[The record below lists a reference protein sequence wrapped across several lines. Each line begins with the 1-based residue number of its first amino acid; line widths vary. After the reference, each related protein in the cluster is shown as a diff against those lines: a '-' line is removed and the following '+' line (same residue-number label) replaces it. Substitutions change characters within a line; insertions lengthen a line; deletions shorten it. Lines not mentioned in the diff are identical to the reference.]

1 MAKRFLKTS
10 TGSGSDLWP
19 VLLLL
24 IVVMVPTIGVLWFVS
39 VAMRNEQLASRQ
51 RLSDAYR
58 THLLHVQQT
67 LDERWME
74 AADGLQTPASVAATD
89 DTAAPTPQQRFVA
102 AVSSGLV
109 DSVVC
114 FGETGQIAYPTL
126 PDASSIEFDDDRWRT
141 AVRLEHEQAE
151 HAAALKIYHE
161 IASAEGD
168 ALLRAFAAQSEVRC
182 LFRIGEQESA
192 LEIVGQF
199 GDRFPNVRDT
209 HGRLIAANVELM
221 AIELAAD
228 SNATGEIQQRLLE
241 RLNDHGDGHLPA
253 SQRLFLMNRLAE
265 LLPGAIDAR
274 LLAAEDLAARFVAA
288 HPKPARHVALQSSQL
303 ADVWQIATPDG
314 RLLLLLKTETVV
326 SQSANVVSDT
336 PLPDDVQI
344 SIVPPGQPQSV
355 DELISIRAGT
365 QLPGW
370 RLSMDLPDAQIAD
383 SASHQQTIY
392 VWISVLVVL
401 FTSIVAVFLAI
412 SIRRQIHVANLKN
425 DLVGTVSHELKTPLS
440 SMRLLVDTLL
450 DSSQFEPQQTREY
463 LQLIAKENTRLSR
476 LIENFLTFSRLE
488 QGEHTFEFLSVDAA
502 GLIGRAVEAAGERF
516 QDSDCKLTVE
526 VADKLPLIRADE
538 DGLVMAL
545 LNLLDNAYKYS
556 SAPREISI
564 KATQAD
570 GNVCFSVTDNGVGMT
585 RAAAKRIF
593 QKFYQVDQSLVRE
606 GQGCGLGLSI
616 VNYIVR
622 AHGGEASVA
631 SRPENGSTFT
641 LKIPVAMSSE
651 AVGS

>member
-10 TGSGSDLWP
+10 TGPESDLWP

-67 LDERWME
+67 LDERWQE
-74 AADGLQTPASVAATD
+74 ITGNLQTSASAADTADPAS
-89 DTAAPTPQQRFVA
+89 QQRFVA
-102 AVSSGLV
+102 AVSTGLV

-114 FGETGQIAYPTL
+114 FGKAGQITYPTL
-126 PDASSIEFDDDRWRT
+126 PDASSVEFDNDRWRT
-141 AVRLEHEQAE
+141 AVRLEYEQGE
-151 HAAALKIYHE
+151 HADALKIYHE
-161 IASAEGD
+161 IASTAGD
-168 ALLRAFAAQSEVRC
+168 PLLRGFALQSEVRC
-182 LFRIGEQESA
+182 LFRTGGGKAA
-192 LEIVGQF
+192 LKIVGQF
-199 GDRFPNVRDT
+199 DDNFSNVRDT
-209 HGRLIAANVELM
+209 HGRLIAANVELL

-228 SNATGEIQQRLLE
+228 AEVTSEIQQRLLG
-241 RLNDHGDGHLPA
+241 RLNDHGEGHLPA
-253 SQRLFLMNRLAE
+253 SQRLFLMNRLTE
-265 LLPGAIDAR
+265 LLPGAIDAQ

-288 HPKPARHVALQSSQL
+288 HPKPARLVSLQSSQL
-303 ADVWQIATPDG
+303 ADVWQFATPDG
-314 RLLLLLKTETVV
+314 RLLLLLKTETVTT
-326 SQSANVVSDT
+326 QSASVVGET
-336 PLPDDVQI
+336 QLPDGVQI

-370 RLSMDLPDAQIAD
+370 RLSMNLADGQIAD

-488 QGEHTFEFLSVDAA
+488 QGKHTFEFGSVDAA
-502 GLIGRAVEAAGERF
+502 DLIARAVEAAGERF
-516 QDSDCKLTVE
+516 HDSDCKLTIE
-526 VADKLPLIRADE
+526 VADNLPPIRADE

-556 SAPREISI
+556 SAPREICI
-564 KATQAD
+564 QATQAD
-570 GNVCFSVTDNGVGMT
+570 SDVGLSVTDNGVGMT
-585 RAAAKRIF
+585 RTAAKRIF
-593 QKFYQVDQSLVRE
+593 HKFYQVDQSLVRE

-622 AHGGEASVA
+622 AHGGEASVS
-631 SRPENGSTFT
+631 SRPGNGSTFT
-641 LKIPVAMSSE
+641 LRMPMATSSK
-651 AVGS
+651 AVE

>member
-1 MAKRFLKTS
+1 VAKRYLKTG
-10 TGSGSDLWP
+10 TGQGSDLWP

-67 LDERWME
+67 LDERWQE
-74 AADGLQTPASVAATD
+74 ITGSLQASASAAGADG
-89 DTAAPTPQQRFVA
+89 TADPTSQQRFVA
-102 AVSSGLV
+102 AVSTGLV

-114 FGETGQIAYPTL
+114 FGEAGQIAYPTL
-126 PDASSIEFDDDRWRT
+126 PDASSVEFDDDRWRT
-141 AVRLEHEQAE
+141 AVRLEYEQGE
-151 HAAALKIYHE
+151 HATALKIYHE
-161 IASAEGD
+161 IASAAGD
-168 ALLRAFAAQSEVRC
+168 PLLRAFALQSEVRC
-182 LFRIGEQESA
+182 LFRTGDGQSA
-192 LEIVGQF
+192 LKIVRQF
-199 GDRFPNVRDT
+199 GDDSSNVRDT
-209 HGRLIAANVELM
+209 HGRLIAANLELL

-228 SNATGEIQQRLLE
+228 AEVTSEIQQRLLG
-241 RLNDHGDGHLPA
+241 RLNDHGEGHLPA
-253 SQRLFLMNRLAE
+253 SQRLFLMNRLTE
-265 LLPGAIDAR
+265 LLPGSVDGQ

-288 HPKPARHVALQSSQL
+288 HPKPARLVALQSSQL

-314 RLLLLLKTETVV
+314 RLLLLLKTETVTA
-326 SQSANVVSDT
+326 QSAIVVSET
-336 PLPDDVQI
+336 RLPDSVQI
-344 SIVPPGQPQSV
+344 SIVPPGKPQSV
-355 DELISIRAGT
+355 DELISIRAGS

-370 RLSMDLPDAQIAD
+370 RLSMNLADAQIAD

-412 SIRRQIHVANLKN
+412 SIRRQIHVANFKN

-488 QGEHTFEFLSVDAA
+488 QGKHTFEFGNVDAA
-502 GLIGRAVEAAGERF
+502 GLIARAVEAACERF
-516 QDSDCKLTVE
+516 HDSDCKLTIE
-526 VADKLPLIRADE
+526 VADNLPPIRADE

-564 KATQAD
+564 LATRTED
-570 GNVCFSVTDNGVGMT
+570 YVCLSVTDNGGGMT

-593 QKFYQVDQSLVRE
+593 QKFYQIDQSLVRE

-616 VNYIVR
+616 VNYIVQ
-622 AHGGEASVA
+622 AHGGEASVS
-631 SRPENGSTFT
+631 SRPGSGSAFT
-641 LKIPVAMSSE
+641 LRIPVATNSE
-651 AVGS
+651 AVG

>member
-1 MAKRFLKTS
+1 MARRFRKS
-10 TGSGSDLWP
+10 GTGQRNDLWP

-39 VAMRNEQLASRQ
+39 VAMRNEQLASQQ

-67 LDERWME
+67 LDEQWKTIAKE
-74 AADGLQTPASVAATD
+74 LQALSGADDEVGIVKS
-89 DTAAPTPQQRFVA
+89 TAQQRFVT
-102 AVSSGLV
+102 AVSTKLV

-114 FGETGQIAYPTL
+114 FRNSGEIVYPTL
-126 PDASSIEFDDDRWRT
+126 PDAISVEFQDARWRE
-141 AVRLEHEQAE
+141 AVRLEHELGDLP
-151 HAAALKIYHE
+151 AAQEIYQLL
-161 IASAEGD
+161 ASEAD
-168 ALLRAFAAQSEVRC
+168 DSLLRAFALQAEVRC
-182 LFRIGEQESA
+182 LFKTGDDLAA
-192 LEIVGQF
+192 LKLANEF
-199 GDRFPNVRDT
+199 GDRFSDVRDN

-228 SNATGEIQQRLLE
+228 GDSTAKIQQQLLQRLG
-241 RLNDHGDGHLPA
+241 NYGAGQLPA
-253 SQRLFLMNRLAE
+253 SQRLFLMNRMAE
-265 LLPGAIDAR
+265 LIPDSIDR
-274 LLAAEDLAARFVAA
+274 RILAAEVLAARFVAA
-288 HPKPARHVALQSSQL
+288 HPKPSKLPTLQSSQL
-303 ADVWQIATPDG
+303 SDIWQMATPDG
-314 RLLLLLKTETVV
+314 LLLLLLTTDTVTA
-326 SQSANVVSDT
+326 QSASVARET
-336 PLPDDVQI
+336 QLPDGVQI

-355 DELISIRAGT
+355 DELISIRAGS

-370 RLSMDLPDAQIAD
+370 RLSMNLTDAQIAN
-383 SASHQQTIY
+383 SASHQQAIY

-401 FTSIVAVFLAI
+401 FTSIVAIFLAI

-450 DSSQFEPQQTREY
+450 ESSQFEPQQTREY

-488 QGEHTFEFLSVDAA
+488 QGKHTFEFCEIEPAA
-502 GLIGRAVEAAGERF
+502 LIARAVEAAGERF
-516 QDSDCKLTVE
+516 HETGCTLTIKSSE
-526 VADKLPLIRADE
+526 NLPAILGDE

-545 LNLLDNAYKYS
+545 LNLFDNAYKYS
-556 SAPREISI
+556 SSPRKISV
-564 KATQAD
+564 QASHAAD
-570 GNVCFSVTDNGVGMT
+570 AVCLSVSDNGVGMT
-585 RAAAKRIF
+585 RTAAKRIF

-622 AHGGEASVA
+622 AHGGEATVEP
-631 SRPENGSTFT
+631 RPEHGSTFT
-641 LKIPVAMSSE
+641 LRIPTATSSE
-651 AVGS
+651 ASSK

>member
-1 MAKRFLKTS
+1 MAKRILKTS
-10 TGSGSDLWP
+10 TGPGSDLWP

-67 LDERWME
+67 LDERWQE
-74 AADGLQTPASVAATD
+74 IANGLQVSASAADTD
-89 DTAAPTPQQRFVA
+89 GTTDPTPQQRFVA
-102 AVSSGLV
+102 AVSTGLV

-114 FGETGQIAYPTL
+114 FGEAGQIAYPTL
-126 PDASSIEFDDDRWRT
+126 PDASSVEFDDDRWRT
-141 AVRLEHEQAE
+141 AVRLEYEQAE
-151 HAAALKIYHE
+151 HAAALKTYHE

-168 ALLRAFAAQSEVRC
+168 PLLRAFALQSEVRC
-182 LFRIGEQESA
+182 LFRTGDQQSA
-192 LEIVGQF
+192 LKIVGQF
-199 GDRFPNVRDT
+199 GDSFSNVRDT
-209 HGRLIAANVELM
+209 HGRLIAANVELL
-221 AIELAAD
+221 AIELAA
-228 SNATGEIQQRLLE
+228 NAEVTSEIQQRLLE
-241 RLNDHGDGHLPA
+241 RLNDHGEGHLPA

-265 LLPGAIDAR
+265 LLPGAIDAQ
-274 LLAAEDLAARFVAA
+274 LLSAEDLAARFVAA
-288 HPKPARHVALQSSQL
+288 HPKPARLVALQSSQL

-326 SQSANVVSDT
+326 AQSASVVSET
-336 PLPDDVQI
+336 PLPDGVQI

-355 DELISIRAGT
+355 DELISIRAGL

-370 RLSMDLPDAQIAD
+370 RLLMNLTDVQIAD

-450 DSSQFEPQQTREY
+450 ESSQFEPQQTREY
-463 LQLIAKENTRLSR
+463 LQLVAKENTRLSR

-488 QGEHTFEFLSVDAA
+488 QGKHTFEFLTVDTT
-502 GLIGRAVEAAGERF
+502 GLIARAVEAAGERF
-516 QDSDCKLTVE
+516 HDSDCKLTIE
-526 VADKLPLIRADE
+526 VTDNLPPIRADE

-556 SAPREISI
+556 SAPRAISVQ
-564 KATQAD
+564 ATRTD
-570 GNVCFSVTDNGVGMT
+570 DNVCLSVTDNGVGMT

-631 SRPENGSTFT
+631 SRPEHGSTFT
-641 LKIPVAMSSE
+641 LAIPVATNSE

>member
-1 MAKRFLKTS
+1 
-10 TGSGSDLWP
+10 

-58 THLLHVQQT
+58 THLLHVQQNLDDRWREVAGT
-67 LDERWME
+67 LQ
-74 AADGLQTPASVAATD
+74 AAGADSDSVL
-89 DTAAPTPQQRFVA
+89 PPQQRFVA
-102 AVSSGLV
+102 TVATSLV

-114 FGETGQIAYPTL
+114 FGEAEQIVYPTL
-126 PDASSIEFDDDRWRT
+126 PDASSVEFDDDRWRE
-141 AVRLEHEQAE
+141 AVRLEYELGE
-151 HAAALKIYHE
+151 LAAALKIYHE
-161 IASAEGD
+161 IASAADGP
-168 ALLRAFAAQSEVRC
+168 LLRAFATQSEVRC
-182 LFRIGEQESA
+182 LFKTGDDDSA
-192 LEIVGQF
+192 LKIVRQF
-199 GDRFPNVRDT
+199 GEDFSDVRDT

-228 SNATGEIQQRLLE
+228 SEASGEIQRRLHH
-241 RLNDHGDGHLPA
+241 RLTDHGKGRLPA

-265 LLPGAIDAR
+265 ILPGSVDAR

-288 HPKPARHVALQSSQL
+288 HPRPARLVTLQSSQL
-303 ADVWQIATPDG
+303 SDVWQLATPDG
-314 RLLLLLKTETVV
+314 SLLLLLKTETVEV
-326 SQSANVVSDT
+326 QSASVVSEAQ
-336 PLPDDVQI
+336 LPDGVQI
-344 SIVPPGQPQSV
+344 SIVPPRQQQSV
-355 DELISIRAGT
+355 EELISIRAGS

-370 RLSMDLPDAQIAD
+370 RLSMNLDDGQIAN
-383 SASHQQTIY
+383 SVSHQQTLY

-401 FTSIVAVFLAI
+401 FTSTLAVFLGI

-450 DSSQFEPQQTREY
+450 ESSQFEPQQTREY

-488 QGEHTFEFLSVDAA
+488 QGKHTFEFGNVDVADLLA
-502 GLIGRAVEAAGERF
+502 RVVEAAGERF
-516 QDSDCKLTVE
+516 HDSGCALTVDTAGN
-526 VADKLPLIRADE
+526 VLPIRADE

-564 KATQAD
+564 RAD
-570 GNVCFSVTDNGVGMT
+570 RDGDAVRFSVTDNGVGMT

-622 AHGGEASVA
+622 AHGGEAAVS

-641 LKIPVAMSSE
+641 LRIPATTASE
-651 AVGS
+651 AVVK

>member
-1 MAKRFLKTS
+1 M
-10 TGSGSDLWP
+10 
-19 VLLLL
+19 LLLL
-24 IVVMVPTIGVLWFVS
+24 VVVMVPTIGVLWFVS

-58 THLLHVQQT
+58 THLSHVQQT
-67 LDERWME
+67 LDERWLE
-74 AADGLQTPASVAATD
+74 IADRLQTSASVADTYE
-89 DTAAPTPQQRFVA
+89 TAAPTSQQRFA
-102 AVSSGLV
+102 AVVSTRLV

-114 FGETGQIAYPTL
+114 FGEAGQIAYPTL
-126 PDASSIEFDDDRWRT
+126 PDASLVEFDDDRWRT

-161 IASAEGD
+161 ISSAEGD
-168 ALLRAFAAQSEVRC
+168 PLLRAFAAQSEVRC
-182 LFRIGEQESA
+182 LLRTDDQESA
-192 LEIVGQF
+192 LEIVDQF
-199 GDRFPNVRDT
+199 GKRFSNVRDT
-209 HGRLIAANVELM
+209 HGRLIAASVELM
-221 AIELAAD
+221 AIELAVDAEV
-228 SNATGEIQQRLLE
+228 TGEIQQRLLE
-241 RLNDHGDGHLPA
+241 RLNDHGEGHLPA
-253 SQRLFLMNRLAE
+253 SQRLFLMNRLSE
-265 LLPGAIDAR
+265 LLPGAIDTQ

-288 HPKPARHVALQSSQL
+288 HPKPARLVALQSSQL

-326 SQSANVVSDT
+326 SQSANVVSET
-336 PLPDDVQI
+336 PLPDGVQI
-344 SIVPPGQPQSV
+344 SIVPPGRPQSV
-355 DELISIRAGT
+355 DELISIRAGM

-370 RLSMDLPDAQIAD
+370 RLSMDLTDAQIAD

-392 VWISVLVVL
+392 VWISVLLVL

-412 SIRRQIHVANLKN
+412 LIRRQIHVANLKN

-463 LQLIAKENTRLSR
+463 LQLVAKENTRLSR

-488 QGEHTFEFLSVDAA
+488 QVEHTFEFLSVDAA
-502 GLIGRAVEAAGERF
+502 GLISRAVEAAGERF
-516 QDSDCKLTVE
+516 HNSDCSLTIE
-526 VADKLPLIRADE
+526 VADHLPLIRADE
-538 DGLVMAL
+538 DGMVMAL

-564 KATQAD
+564 KATQID
-570 GNVCFSVTDNGVGMT
+570 GNVSFSVTDNGVGMT

-622 AHGGEASVA
+622 AHGGEASVV
-631 SRPENGSTFT
+631 SRAEYGSTFT

>member
-1 MAKRFLKTS
+1 M
-10 TGSGSDLWP
+10 
-19 VLLLL
+19 LLLL

-58 THLLHVQQT
+58 THLQHVQQT
-67 LDERWME
+67 LDERWQE
-74 AADGLQTPASVAATD
+74 ITGSLHTSASASGADSNSD
-89 DTAAPTPQQRFVA
+89 PTPQQRFMA
-102 AVSSGLV
+102 AVSTDLV

-114 FGETGQIAYPTL
+114 FSETGQIAYPTL
-126 PDASSIEFDDDRWRT
+126 PGATSVEFDDDRWRT
-141 AVRLEHEQAE
+141 AVRLEYEQGE

-161 IASAEGD
+161 IASATD
-168 ALLRAFAAQSEVRC
+168 DPLLRAFALQSEVRC
-182 LFRIGEQESA
+182 LFRIGDGTTA
-192 LEIVGQF
+192 LKIVGEF
-199 GDRFPNVRDT
+199 GDDFSNVRDS
-209 HGRLIAANVELM
+209 HGRLIVANVELM

-228 SNATGEIQQRLLE
+228 AELTSDIQQRLFG
-241 RLNDHGDGHLPA
+241 RLKDHGDGHLPA

-265 LLPGAIDAR
+265 LAPESVDAQ
-274 LLAAEDLAARFVAA
+274 LLAAEALAARFVAA
-288 HPKPARHVALQSSQL
+288 HPKPSRMPVLQSSQL

-314 RLLLLLKTETVV
+314 RLLLLLNTGTVV
-326 SQSANVVSDT
+326 AQSANVISET
-336 PLPDDVQI
+336 QLPDGVQI

-355 DELISIRAGT
+355 DELISIRAGS

-370 RLSMDLPDAQIAD
+370 RLSMNLTDARITD

-401 FTSIVAVFLAI
+401 STSIVAVFLAV

-450 DSSQFEPQQTREY
+450 DSGQFEPQQTREY
-463 LQLIAKENTRLSR
+463 LQLVAKENTRLSR

-488 QGEHTFEFLSVDAA
+488 QGKHTFEFGTVEVT
-502 GLIGRAVEAAGERF
+502 GLLARVVEAAGERF
-516 QDSDCKLTVE
+516 HEPGCTLTVDT
-526 VADKLPLIRADE
+526 ADNLSSIRADE

-556 SAPREISI
+556 SAPREISVRVNRE
-564 KATQAD
+564 
-570 GNVCFSVTDNGVGMT
+570 GGSVNFSVTDNGVGMT

-622 AHGGEASVA
+622 AHGGEATVT

-641 LKIPVAMSSE
+641 LKIPATASGE
-651 AVGS
+651 GNDK